1 MPLKS
6 LRYVLLLLPVL
17 ALPMQS
23 QAQKSPDPLLASELV
38 NRYADNIFYNTK
50 ASGMAIVAI
59 DANQR
64 IFASRGVVRPGSQQP
79 PAKDSLIRIA
89 SLSKLMSSELMVKLA
104 EEGRLKLDD
113 PLSKYAP
120 SGARVPSYNG
130 QPIRLI
136 NLATH
141 TSGLPREQPGGKAM
155 RPVFTWPT
163 KSQRWAW
170 LAGAQ
175 LKSAPGQVASYSNLA
190 FDLLGDAL
198 AKAGGKPYPALLQE
212 KVTRPLGMK
221 DTTFTPSPDQCARL
235 IIPAKNP
242 SPCNNSLAAIGSGGV
257 YSTPDDMGRWM
268 QQFLSSDAHTRSPQV
283 DRLQT
288 MIYQRGQ
295 LTKVEGM
302 DVPGRADALGM
313 GWVYMAP
320 REGRPGIIEK
330 TGGGGGFITY
340 MAMVPQYSVG
350 VFVVVARS
358 NETRFT
364 PMSDGVNNLLTEMIG
379 NSSGSAQLAASIMA
393 N

>member
-1 MPLKS
+1 MKS
-6 LRYVLLLLPVL
+6 LRYALLLLPVL

-23 QAQKSPDPLLASELV
+23 QAQKSADPLLASELV

-64 IFASRGVVRPGSQQP
+64 IFASRGVVRPGSKQP

-89 SLSKLMSSELMVKLA
+89 SLSKLMSSEVMVKLA

-120 SGARVPSYNG
+120 AGARVPTYNG

-155 RPVFTWPT
+155 RAVFTWPT
-163 KSQRWAW
+163 NSQRWAW
-170 LAGAQ
+170 LRTAQ
-175 LKSAPGQVASYSNLA
+175 LKTAPGQVASYSNLA

-198 AKAGGKPYPALLQE
+198 AKAGGKSYPALLQE

-235 IIPAKNP
+235 IIPAKSP

-268 QQFLSSDAHTRSPQV
+268 QQFLSSDVHTRGAQV

-288 MIYQRGQ
+288 MIYQRNQ

-350 VFVVVARS
+350 VFIVVARS

>member
-1 MPLKS
+1 
-6 LRYVLLLLPVL
+6 
-17 ALPMQS
+17 MQS
-23 QAQKSPDPLLASELV
+23 QAQKTPDPLLASELV

-64 IFASRGVVRPGSQQP
+64 IFASRGVVRPGSKQP

-120 SGARVPSYNG
+120 AGARVPTWNG

-163 KSQRWAW
+163 NSQRWAW
-170 LAGAQ
+170 LRTAQ

-198 AKAGGKPYPALLQE
+198 AKAGGKPYPTLLQE

-268 QQFLSSDAHTRSPQV
+268 QQFLSSDVQARSAHV

-288 MIYQRGQ
+288 MIYQRSQ

-350 VFVVVARS
+350 VFIVVARS

-379 NSSGSAQLAASIMA
+379 NTSGSAQLAASIMA